1 MEELR
6 IFEYFVNG
14 LPHTAQLDERLAK
27 DMGLDWDKHLG
38 AQVQAKPIPARG
50 NPAEKTQEVSA
61 KAKTP
66 RNKAVKPEDK

>member
-14 LPHTAQLDERLAK
+14 LPHTAQLNARHAK
-27 DMGLDWDKHLG
+27 EMGLDWDSHAG
-38 AQVQAKPIPARG
+38 AQAKAKPVPTVG
-50 NPAEKTQEVSA
+50 DPEVKTQRVPA

-66 RNKAVKPEDK
+66 ANKAVKPADK